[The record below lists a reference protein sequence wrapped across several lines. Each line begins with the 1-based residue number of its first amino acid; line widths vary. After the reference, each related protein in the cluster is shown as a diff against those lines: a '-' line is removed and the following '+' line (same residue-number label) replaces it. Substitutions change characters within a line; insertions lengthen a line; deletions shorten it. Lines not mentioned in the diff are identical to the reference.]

1 MHRIWT
7 AVQKPLVSTITRVI
21 ASNKGDPRLYG
32 KLRKFS
38 TTLLLT
44 PKSDSTTNKVKIH
57 REAELIQLRAKSL

>member
-32 KLRKFS
+32 KLRKLY
-38 TTLLLT
+38 TTLLFT
-44 PKSDSTTNKVKIH
+44 PKADSKVNKGEKH
-57 REAELIQLRAKSL
+57 